1 MKLSFLGQSY
11 EASNS
16 AVDGIETQE
25 QLTFLGKHYSRKE
38 YTVANRSQESMTLTF
53 MGRQYVR

>member
-11 EASNS
+11 EASNTP
-16 AVDGIETQE
+16 VEGVETQE
-25 QLTFLGKHYSRKE
+25 QLTFLGKHYSHKE
-38 YTVANRSQESMTLTF
+38 YNVAPRSQNPQMLTF